1 MKIFVNNVDGF
12 LAGALCADLYKISHH
27 IVGTRKG
34 RQDDLVP
41 PMVKR
46 IVPRVEVRRL
56 LKAIAACDVVIYDL
70 HDADLEELEL
80 VLRALQIS
88 EIHHRM
94 TFILVSSV
102 GVWARTQRG
111 YEEIPIVQAESN
123 PGGDEAEVEGEG
135 EGGEVAEAAPEA
147 EAGEG
152 EGEAAGGSAADTAA
166 AVPDAPTQLRPV
178 ALRSED
184 YTRRVPAPKFQEWK
198 AIETQVLSLKEK
210 ATIRPYVVCAG
221 VPYGNGEDAFLG
233 LFKAAW
239 QTRDSLRVIGEGNNY
254 IPMVHARDAAR
265 LVRHVIEVG
274 PTLDYH
280 LAVDRGD
287 CTQKALITSVAKQYN
302 LAYEPQAVTVVEAL
316 LAELAD
322 ILTMDLRLE
331 PSALMQVEMPEPSP
345 ATEGEAEGEAGA
357 GYPAE
362 AEAHGLAGE
371 EAKPPEGEG
380 DEEEEKEEE
389 EQPDVNVLPPFRWW
403 SEKGIV
409 ANLTQVSAEFT
420 RWRRLQPVR
429 ICVTGPPGSGVSKV
443 SQELAELY
451 HVPAVQLE
459 ELVEEQRNLE
469 TPLGQQVREQLEAI
483 QANLGNPKSQGPFVL
498 TAALT
503 SQLLD
508 HALATKSG
516 VHRGYV
522 IGGFPQTLEEA
533 TSTLIEEPVAEEPP
547 PDKKDKKDKK
557 DKAAEEAPPE
567 EPPMVKE
574 AYKLDMAV
582 LLSSSDEGCL
592 ARAQA
597 SEEKPYVEK
606 EFQVAMERWKKDAE
620 AFPGFFEK
628 MSTAVCRVSA
638 DSAAEAVQQK
648 YEEAVKAAAEE
659 EKDPPEAPDPA
670 DLLALATGS
679 YAWVKDALMQGTA
692 CLEGR
697 RPVFNFKPSQAAITA
712 EIAMKPQSAQVT
724 GVDENAASEAA
735 AAAAA
740 AKEAEKR
747 AEKARQEQQRVEQV
761 KKEELARLEKHSEP
775 LRLYLMKFVV
785 PALTGALVDVC
796 REQPDD
802 PAGYLAEYLQVYS
815 EVAKQRERERGL
827 ETERVAAAAASAD
840 SKQG

>member
-56 LKAIAACDVVIYDL
+56 LKAVAACDVVIYDL

-94 TFILVSSV
+94 TFILISSV

-111 YEEIPIVQAESN
+111 LEEVPIVQAEGT
-123 PGGDEAEVEGEG
+123 PGGDEAEAEGEG

-152 EGEAAGGSAADTAA
+152 EGEAAGTSAADTAA
-166 AVPDAPTQLRPV
+166 AVPDAPPQMRPV

-198 AIETQVLSLKEK
+198 AIETQVLSLKEN

-239 QTRDSLRVIGEGNNY
+239 QTRDSLRVIGEGKNY
-254 IPMVHARDAAR
+254 IPMVHSRDAAR

-280 LAVDRGD
+280 LAVDQGD
-287 CTQKALITSVAKQYN
+287 CTQKALVTAVAKQYS
-302 LAYEPQAVTVVEAL
+302 LSYEPQSVTVVEAL

-331 PSALMQVEMPEPSP
+331 PSALMQVEMPEPPPQAS
-345 ATEGEAEGEAGA
+345 EGEAEGEAGA
-357 GYPAE
+357 GYPADGE
-362 AEAHGLAGE
+362 ADGLTE
-371 EAKPPEGEG
+371 EAKPPDDE
-380 DEEEEKEEE
+380 EEEEKEEE
-389 EQPDVNVLPPFRWW
+389 EQPDINVMPPFRWW
-403 SEKGIV
+403 SQKGIV
-409 ANLTQVSAEFT
+409 ANITQVSAEFT

-429 ICVTGPPGSGVSKV
+429 ICVTGPPGSGVSNV
-443 SQELAELY
+443 SQQLAELY
-451 HVPAVQLE
+451 NVPAVQLE

-483 QANLGNPKSQGPFVL
+483 QANLGNPKSQGPFAL

-508 HALATKSG
+508 HALGTKPG
-516 VHRGYV
+516 VHRGY
-522 IGGFPQTLEEA
+522 ILGGFPQTLEEA
-533 TSTLIEEPVAEEPP
+533 TSAFIEEPVAEEPP

-557 DKAAEEAPPE
+557 DKAAEELPPE
-567 EPPMVKE
+567 EPPAVKE

-582 LLSSSDEGCL
+582 IISSSDEACL

-597 SEEKPYVEK
+597 SDEKPYVER
-606 EFQVAMERWKKDAE
+606 EFQVAMERWKKDVE
-620 AFPGFFEK
+620 AFPDFFEK
-628 MSTAVCRVSA
+628 MDAGVCQVSA
-638 DSAAEAVQQK
+638 DSAAEAVQRK
-648 YEEAVKAAAEE
+648 HEEAVKAAEEE

-679 YAWVKDALMQGTA
+679 YAWVEDALMNSTA

-697 RPVFNFKPSQAAITA
+697 RPVFNFKPSPAAITA
-712 EIAMKPQSAQVT
+712 EIAMKPQSEQVT
-724 GVDENAASEAA
+724 GVDENAAAEAA

-827 ETERVAAAAASAD
+827 EMERAAAAAVAAD

>member
-1 MKIFVNNVDGF
+1 MRIFVNNVDGF
-12 LAGALCADLYKISHH
+12 LAGALCADLWKISHH

-41 PMVKR
+41 PTVKR
-46 IVPRVEVRRL
+46 IVPRVEVRKL
-56 LKAIAACDVVIYDL
+56 LKAVAACDVVIYDL

-88 EIHHRM
+88 EIHHHI
-94 TFILVSSV
+94 TFILISSV

-111 YEEIPIVQAESN
+111 YEEIPVVEAEGT
-123 PGGDEAEVEGEG
+123 PGGDVAEAEGEG
-135 EGGEVAEAAPEA
+135 EGGEAAEAAAEA
-147 EAGEG
+147 EAGDG
-152 EGEAAGGSAADTAA
+152 EGDAAGASAADAA
-166 AVPDAPTQLRPV
+166 AAAPDAPPPLRPV

-210 ATIRPYVVCAG
+210 GTIRPYVVCAG
-221 VPYGNGEDAFLG
+221 IPYGNGEDAFLG

-239 QTRDSLRVIGEGNNY
+239 QTRDSLRIIGDGRNY
-254 IPMVHARDAAR
+254 IPTVHARDAAR

-274 PTLDYH
+274 PVLDYH

-287 CTQKALITSVAKQYN
+287 CTQKALITSVAKQYSIG
-302 LAYEPQAVTVVEAL
+302 YEPQAVTIVEAL

-331 PSALMQVEMPEPSP
+331 PSALMQVEKPETPP
-345 ATEGEAEGEAGA
+345 PTEDEAEGEAG
-357 GYPAE
+357 GYPGDAFAE
-362 AEAHGLAGE
+362 AEVLAG
-371 EAKPPEGEG
+371 
-380 DEEEEKEEE
+380 EEKEEE
-389 EQPDVNVLPPFRWW
+389 EEEEEQADINVLPPFRWW
-403 SEKGIV
+403 SEKGLV
-409 ANLTQVSAEFT
+409 ANISQVSSEFS

-429 ICVTGPPGSGVSKV
+429 ICVAGPPGGGVGRV
-443 SQELAELY
+443 TQELAELY
-451 HVPAVQLE
+451 KVPTLLLD

-469 TPLGQQVREQLEAI
+469 TPLGQQVREQLDAI
-483 QANLGNPKSQGPFVL
+483 QANLGNPKSPGPFAL

-503 SQLLD
+503 AQLLE
-508 HALATKSG
+508 HAVATKPG

-522 IGGFPQTLEEA
+522 LGGFPQTLEEA
-533 TSTLIEEPVAEEPP
+533 NTAFVEEPGATPEATPS
-547 PDKKDKKDKK
+547 KDKKDKK
-557 DKAAEEAPPE
+557 EKDKAAEEPSSE
-567 EPPMVKE
+567 EHFAVKE

-582 LLSSSDEGCL
+582 VISSSAEACL
-592 ARAQA
+592 ARAQT

-620 AFPGFFEK
+620 ALPGFFEK
-628 MSTAVCRVSA
+628 MSCGVCQVSA
-638 DSAAEAVQQK
+638 DSAAEAEQQK
-648 YEEAVKAAAEE
+648 YEEAVKEAEE
-659 EKDPPEAPDPA
+659 KEEEPPAAPDPA

-679 YAWVKDALMQGTA
+679 WAWTEQVMMKATS

-697 RPVFNFKPSQAAITA
+697 RPVYNFKPSQAAITA
-712 EIAMKPQSAQVT
+712 EIAMKPQSEKVA
-724 GVDENAASEAA
+724 GVDEKDAAEAA

-740 AKEAEKR
+740 AKEAEKKT
-747 AEKARQEQQRVEQV
+747 EKAKQEQQRVEQV

-802 PAGYLAEYLQVYS
+802 PAGYLAEYLQIYS
-815 EVAKQRERERGL
+815 EVAKQRERERAL
-827 ETERVAAAAASAD
+827 EAERAMAAAAAASTD
-840 SKQG
+840 PKQS